1 MEVRTV
7 MCDLCDEMVHEPT
20 SSPKRRLYYRV
31 KINIFQ
37 SLNCG
42 RTYEKTFD
50 VCEKCLDK
58 VEGLFNIDKGEYK
71 V

>member
-20 SSPKRRLYYRV
+20 SSHKKKSYHKV
-31 KINIFQ
+31 KINIFN
-37 SLNCG
+37 SVNYG
-42 RTYEKTFD
+42 KTYEKTFD

-58 VEGLFNIDKGEYK
+58 VEGLFNIDKGDYE